1 MVDKIVSIIF
11 CYKKNF
17 TQYNLIEKR
26 KNMINKKN
34 LWFLTLFSL
43 VLVLSVYYITMPSE
57 LLLTNNGENIDS
69 VDSVETSIEE
79 ATVVEALKTEDNAN
93 TLEEIN
99 KLKETIGSEKT
110 TTEDKNKAFDAI
122 RLLNQISSKEELLE
136 EKIKTNHNLE
146 SFIKIDGDQIR
157 VVIDSDDHS
166 NSIANNIMK
175 TIQSN
180 FDTKQYIS
188 IQFK

>member
-1 MVDKIVSIIF
+1 
-11 CYKKNF
+11 
-17 TQYNLIEKR
+17 
-26 KNMINKKN
+26 MINKKN

-43 VLVLSVYYITMPSE
+43 VLVLSVYYVTMPKE
-57 LLLTNNGENIDS
+57 LLISNNSNTSEQTS
-69 VDSVETSIEE
+69 VDIKEASMIET
-79 ATVVEALKTEDNAN
+79 LKQEDNSN

-99 KLKETIGSEKT
+99 KLKETIANDKAT
-110 TTEDKNKAFDAI
+110 TDAKNEAFDALK
-122 RLLNQISSKEELLE
+122 LLNQVSSKEELLE
-136 EKIKTNHNLE
+136 EKVKNEHNLD

-157 VVIDSDDHS
+157 VVIDSDNHS
-166 NSIANNIMK
+166 SGLANDIMR

>member
-1 MVDKIVSIIF
+1 
-11 CYKKNF
+11 
-17 TQYNLIEKR
+17 
-26 KNMINKKN
+26 MINKKN

-57 LLLTNNGENIDS
+57 LLLTNNNEQIDEIEVNIEN
-69 VDSVETSIEE
+69 ESI
-79 ATVVEALKTEDNAN
+79 VEALKTEDNTN
-93 TLEEIN
+93 VLEEIN
-99 KLKETIGSEKT
+99 KLKETIADTNST
-110 TTEDKNKAFDAI
+110 SEDKNKAFDTI
-122 RLLNQISSKEELLE
+122 KTLNQISSKEELLE
-136 EKIKTNHNLE
+136 EKIKTTYNLD

-166 NSIANNIMK
+166 NTIANNIMR
-175 TIQSN
+175 TIQNN